1 MVPASCMAAGWP
13 VCRERIGTPSLSLP
27 PAQAAAE
34 RHKPVQVP
42 GRWHA
47 LQAQQLQDCLLQRPE
62 VHRTAQAPRHQLRV
76 CVIAL
81 RGEVWMQCDVCAQ
94 GVIIDLLHSF
104 ICAAL
109 PCFAGRW

>member
-1 MVPASCMAAGWP
+1 MERQDGACNLHGCCLVGR
-13 VCRERIGTPSLSLP
+13 RERMCTPSLSRP

-47 LQAQQLQDCLLQRPE
+47 LQAQQLQDRLLQRPE

-76 CVIAL
+76 RMTAL
-81 RGEVWMQCDVCAQ
+81 RGEVRMQCNVCAHA
-94 GVIIDLLHSF
+94 V
-104 ICAAL
+104 
-109 PCFAGRW
+109 